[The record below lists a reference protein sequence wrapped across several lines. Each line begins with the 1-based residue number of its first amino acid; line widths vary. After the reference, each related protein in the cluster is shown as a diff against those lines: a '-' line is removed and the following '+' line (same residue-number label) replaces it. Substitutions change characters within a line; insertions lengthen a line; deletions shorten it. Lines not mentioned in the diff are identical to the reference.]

1 LKNLTEDVQ
10 VNVIE
15 NPFSEDPEE
24 VPLRFQLE
32 VIEFQC
38 SAVCRNK
45 HRESSLRDFYKS
57 LDSEKYKNPIKIAL
71 KTFSIF
77 GSAYICE
84 QTFSITNMNK
94 NMQRSSLTKEHLE
107 DILKTST
114 SNITP
119 STTSLWLKN
128 DVIYVIKFAR

>member
-15 NPFSEDPEE
+15 NPVSVDPEE

-57 LDSEKYKNPIKIAL
+57 LDSEKYKKSYQNC
-71 KTFSIF
+71 T
-77 GSAYICE
+77 E
-84 QTFSITNMNK
+84 
-94 NMQRSSLTKEHLE
+94 
-107 DILKTST
+107 
-114 SNITP
+114 NIQNFWKR
-119 STTSLWLKN
+119 LHM
-128 DVIYVIKFAR
+128 